1 MPQIMAPDQG
11 TKWEPPLKAP
21 AIEIIDLDSEDESAN
36 KGLNAAEDAKDRD
49 ASIEGSESEDD
60 ENSLWE
66 EVLNED
72 EDQAVIHGSKI
83 FPIINPLACKI

>member
-1 MPQIMAPDQG
+1 MAPGEG

-21 AIEIIDLDSEDESAN
+21 AIEIIDLESEDESAN

-49 ASIEGSESEDD
+49 ASIDGSGSEDD
-60 ENSLWE
+60 NEDSLWE

-72 EDQAVIHGSKI
+72 EDQAVIHGSKLFLTI
-83 FPIINPLACKI
+83 KPRACKI